1 LSKIIKAS
9 EIKGKYEIEN
19 YQKAF
24 SAEIE
29 VEKDFEDKNKKNSTE
44 AENTKCHSNS
54 YQNSIKAKK
63 EAEAIIE
70 TAEAEADQI
79 IVKAE
84 QQKMKLQKE
93 REKIYQRIKEDAYKE
108 ASQEVQAEL
117 EQISDN
123 FIKTLENLEEQI
135 NKEKLKIRKE
145 LVHLAIK
152 IASVIIDTKIEL
164 EPEIINKILGPIF
177 KNINESHKYVTI
189 KVNPH
194 LIPHLDIDKFDS
206 RFEKINIEF
215 SGDED
220 LKAGDCIVRS
230 NLGVKEADLDHK
242 LHLIKKELIKEVV
255 QNAEY

>member
-1 LSKIIKAS
+1 LSKVIKAS
-9 EIKGKYEIEN
+9 EIKGKYEIKN
-19 YQKAF
+19 HQNAF
-24 SAEIE
+24 SAEID
-29 VEKDFEDKNKKNSTE
+29 VEKNFKDKNKKNSTE

-93 REKIYQRIKEDAYKE
+93 REKIYQNIKEEAYKE
-108 ASQEVQAEL
+108 ARQEVQTEL
-117 EQISDN
+117 NEISEN
-123 FIKTLENLEEQI
+123 FYKTLDKLEEQI
-135 NKEKLKIRKE
+135 NKEKLKIKKD
-145 LVHLAIK
+145 LVNLAVK
-152 IASVIIDTKIEL
+152 IAAVIIDTKIEL

-177 KNINESHKYVTI
+177 KNINESHKFVTV

-194 LIPHLDIDKFDS
+194 LIPHLDLDKIDS
-206 RFEKINIEF
+206 RFEKIDIEF

-242 LHLIKKELIKEVV
+242 LQLIKKELIREVV